1 MTIRIRPATAADT
14 DAIVAFNLAMARESE
29 ARELHPAVLNRGV
42 AHILGEPADGFYLVA
57 EIDGKAV
64 GSLLVTFEWSDWR
77 NGRFWWIQSV
87 YVKPQSRRAGVY
99 SLLHARV
106 RDAALADGD
115 ACGIR
120 LYVEKD
126 NSGAQA
132 TYTALGMETTDYL
145 LYEEAFDRD

>member
-1 MTIRIRPATAADT
+1 MTIRIRRAAAADI

-29 ARELHPAVLNRGV
+29 ARELNAALLKKGV
-42 AHILGEPADGFYLVA
+42 QHILRQPTDGFYLVA
-57 EIDGKAV
+57 DMDRRAV

-87 YVKPQSRRAGVY
+87 YVQPQSRRHGVY
-99 SLLHARV
+99 SMLHAWV

-120 LYVEKD
+120 LYVEK
-126 NSGAQA
+126 NNLGAQA
-132 TYTALGMETTDYL
+132 TYRALGMGVTDYQL
-145 LYEEAFDRD
+145 FEEEFGRD